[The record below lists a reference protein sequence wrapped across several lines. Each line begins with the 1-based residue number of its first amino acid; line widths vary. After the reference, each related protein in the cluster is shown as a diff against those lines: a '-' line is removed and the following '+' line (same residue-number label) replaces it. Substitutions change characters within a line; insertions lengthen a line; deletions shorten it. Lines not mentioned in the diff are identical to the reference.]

1 MDRLMDRNF
10 EDFQSKKD
18 YQNHVDGENHNQG
31 HMKKK
36 SVVKVRTTL
45 GYSKLR
51 DDRLGSRK
59 ES

>member
-18 YQNHVDGENHNQG
+18 YQNHVDAENHNQG

-45 GYSKLR
+45 GYSKLS